1 MQETAALSSLGVS
14 FLIVLAVFVIIMIAK
29 GIVVVKQAQV
39 MIIERFGKYL
49 EILNPGINWIIP
61 IMDKP
66 HLMEWRENREYEDG
80 AGRTRSI
87 PQTSM
92 RDVIDMRET
101 VYDLPRQS
109 VITKDNVG
117 IEINA
122 LLYFQITD
130 PLKAAYQVESLPTAI
145 EKLTQTTLR
154 NIIGEMDLDQ
164 TLTSREII
172 KSKLQVIL
180 DEATN
185 KWGVKVNR
193 VELQDI
199 IPPAAIR
206 EAMEK
211 QMKAERDR
219 RAMVTEAEGTKTA
232 QILKAE
238 AIRESEIKKAEGSK
252 QAAILQAEGIAQAK
266 IKVATAEAESVK
278 IVAGTVAQS
287 SNPASY
293 MISLKY
299 IEALTK
305 MTEGKDNKIIYM
317 PYEASNVLGAVAA
330 IKDLTGGAPVAP
342 NGGK

>member
-1 MQETAALSSLGVS
+1 MEINSLGS
-14 FLIVLAVFVIIMIAK
+14 LFLLAFVFFVIVIIAK
-29 GIVVVKQAQV
+29 GIVIVRQAQV

-49 EILNPGINWIIP
+49 ETLTPGINWIIP

-66 HLMEWRENREYEDG
+66 HLMQWRENRDYMDG
-80 AGRTRSI
+80 SGRVRSV
-87 PQTSM
+87 PVTEM

-109 VITKDNVG
+109 VITKDNVS

-130 PLKAAYQVESLPTAI
+130 PVNAAYKVESLPTAI

-154 NIIGEMDLDQ
+154 NITGEMDLDQ

-199 IPPAAIR
+199 IPPAGIR

-238 AIRESEIKKAEGSK
+238 AVRESEIKKAEGMK
-252 QAAILQAEGIAQAK
+252 QAAILQAEGISEAK
-266 IKVATAEAESVK
+266 IKVAQAEAEAVK
-278 IVAGTVAQS
+278 IVSSTVAQS

-305 MTEGKDNKIIYM
+305 MTEGKDNKLIYM

-330 IKDLTGGAPVAP
+330 IKDLTGGVPAA
-342 NGGK
+342 K

>member
-1 MQETAALSSLGVS
+1 MEGLGQMGIIFLAA
-14 FLIVLAVFVIIMIAK
+14 FIFFVIVIIAK
-29 GIVVVKQAQV
+29 GIIVVKQAQV

-49 EILNPGINWIIP
+49 EVLNPGINWIIP

-66 HLMEWRENREYEDG
+66 HLMEWRNSREYVDG
-80 AGRTRSI
+80 SGRTRSV
-87 PQTSM
+87 PYM
-92 RDVIDMRET
+92 ELRDSIDMRET
-101 VYDLPRQS
+101 VYDFPRQS

-172 KSKLQVIL
+172 NGKLQVIL
-180 DEATN
+180 DDASN

-238 AIRESEIKKAEGSK
+238 AVRESEIKKAEGMK
-252 QAAILQAEGIAQAK
+252 QAAILQAEGVAEAK
-266 IKVATAEAESVK
+266 IKVANAEAESVK
-278 IVAGTVAQS
+278 IVASTVGQS

-299 IEALTK
+299 IEALSK
-305 MTEGKDNKIIYM
+305 MTEGKDNKVIYM

-330 IKDLTGGAPVAP
+330 IKDLTGGTSAVS
-342 NGGK
+342 GK

>member
-1 MQETAALSSLGVS
+1 MEGLGQIGMVFLAAFV
-14 FLIVLAVFVIIMIAK
+14 FFVIVIIAK
-29 GIVVVKQAQV
+29 GIIVVKQAQV

-49 EILNPGINWIIP
+49 EVLDPGINWIIP

-66 HLMEWRENREYEDG
+66 HLMEWRNSQEYVDDS
-80 AGRTRSI
+80 GRTRSV
-87 PQTSM
+87 PLMEM
-92 RDVIDMRET
+92 RDTIDMRET
-101 VYDLPRQS
+101 VYDFPRQS

-122 LLYFQITD
+122 LLYFQITA

-172 KSKLQVIL
+172 NGKLQVIL
-180 DEATN
+180 DDASN

-238 AIRESEIKKAEGSK
+238 AVRESEIKKAEGMK
-252 QAAILQAEGIAQAK
+252 QAAILQAEGVAEAK
-266 IKVATAEAESVK
+266 IKVANAEAEAVK

-305 MTEGKDNKIIYM
+305 MTEGKDNKVIYM

-330 IKDLTGGAPVAP
+330 IKDLTGGTAAV
-342 NGGK
+342 NGK

>member
-1 MQETAALSSLGVS
+1 MEGLGQIGMV
-14 FLIVLAVFVIIMIAK
+14 FLAVLVFFIIVIIAK
-29 GIVVVKQAQV
+29 GIIVVKQAQV

-49 EILNPGINWIIP
+49 EVLNPGINWIIP

-66 HLMEWRENREYEDG
+66 HLMEWRNSREYVDG
-80 AGRTRSI
+80 SGRTRSV
-87 PQTSM
+87 PFMEM
-92 RDVIDMRET
+92 RDTIDMRET
-101 VYDLPRQS
+101 VYDFPRQS

-172 KSKLQVIL
+172 NGKLQVIL
-180 DEATN
+180 DDASN

-238 AIRESEIKKAEGSK
+238 AVRESEIKKAEGMK
-252 QAAILQAEGIAQAK
+252 QAAILQAEGVAEAK
-266 IKVATAEAESVK
+266 IKVANAEAESVK

-305 MTEGKDNKIIYM
+305 MTEGKDNKVIYM

-330 IKDLTGGAPVAP
+330 VKDLTGGTAAV
-342 NGGK
+342 NGK

>member
-1 MQETAALSSLGVS
+1 MEGANAFGLILAVG
-14 FLIVLAVFVIIMIAK
+14 LIVFIAVMIFK
-29 GIVVVKQAQV
+29 GILTVKQAQV
-39 MIIERFGKYL
+39 VIIERFGKYL
-49 EILNPGINWIIP
+49 ETLDSGIHWIVP
-61 IMDKP
+61 FMDKP
-66 HLMEWRENREYEDG
+66 HHMEWRNSREYVDSS
-80 AGRTRSI
+80 GRTRTV
-87 PQTSM
+87 PYMEM
-92 RDVIDMRET
+92 RDTIDMRET
-101 VYDLPRQS
+101 VYDFPRQS

-130 PLKAAYQVESLPTAI
+130 AMKAAYKVESLPTAI

-172 KSKLQVIL
+172 NSKLQVIL
-180 DEATN
+180 DDASN

-238 AIRESEIKKAEGSK
+238 AVRESEIKKAEGEK
-252 QAAILQAEGIAQAK
+252 QAAILQAEGVAEAK
-266 IKVATAEAESVK
+266 IKVAQAEAESVK
-278 IVAGTVAQS
+278 IVANTVAQS
-287 SNPASY
+287 TNPASY

-299 IEALTK
+299 IEALQA

-330 IKDLTGGAPVAP
+330 VKDLTGGIAATHS
-342 NGGK
+342 K

>member
-1 MQETAALSSLGVS
+1 MTELSIT
-14 FLIVLAVFVIIMIAK
+14 FLVAFVFFVIVIIAK
-29 GIVVVKQAQV
+29 GIVIVKQAQV
-39 MIIERFGKYL
+39 MIIERFGKYVGTL
-49 EILNPGINWIIP
+49 TPGINWIIP

-66 HLMEWRENREYEDG
+66 HLMEWRDNREYMDG
-80 AGRTRSI
+80 SGRVRSV
-87 PQTSM
+87 PYTEM
-92 RDVIDMRET
+92 RDVVDMRET

-130 PLKAAYQVESLPTAI
+130 PVNAAYKVESLPTAI

-238 AIRESEIKKAEGSK
+238 AVRESEIKKAEGLK
-252 QAAILQAEGIAQAK
+252 QAAILQAEGISEAK
-266 IKVATAEAESVK
+266 IKVATAEAEAVK
-278 IVAGTVAQS
+278 IVAATVSQS

-330 IKDLTGGAPVAP
+330 IKDLTGGAPAA
-342 NGGK
+342 GK

>member
-1 MQETAALSSLGVS
+1 MESMTELGVV
-14 FLIVLAVFVIIMIAK
+14 FLIAFVFFVIVIIAK
-29 GIVVVKQAQV
+29 GIVVVKQGQV

-49 EILNPGINWIIP
+49 TILNPGINWIVP

-66 HLMEWRENREYEDG
+66 HMMEWRNTREYIDG
-80 AGRTRSI
+80 SGRTRTI
-87 PQTSM
+87 PFTEMSNT
-92 RDVIDMRET
+92 IDMREI
-101 VYDLPRQS
+101 VFDFARQS
-109 VITKDNVG
+109 VITKDNAG

-122 LLYFQITD
+122 VLYFQITS
-130 PLKAAYQVESLPTAI
+130 PLDAAYKVESLPTAI
-145 EKLTQTTLR
+145 EKITQTTLR

-164 TLTSREII
+164 TLNSREII
-172 KSKLQVIL
+172 NSKLQGVL
-180 DEATN
+180 DEASN
-185 KWGVKVNR
+185 KWGVKVTR

-199 IPPAAIR
+199 IPPVAIR

-238 AIRESEIKKAEGSK
+238 AVREAEIKKAEGLK
-252 QAAILQAEGIAQAK
+252 QAAILEAEGIAEAK
-266 IKVATAEAESVK
+266 IKVANAEAESVK

-299 IEALTK
+299 IEALSK
-305 MTEGKDNKIIYM
+305 MTEGKDNKVIYM

-330 IKDLTGGAPVAP
+330 IKDLTGGVGAVQT
-342 NGGK
+342 GK

>member
-1 MQETAALSSLGVS
+1 MQINDLGVVLLLA
-14 FLIVLAVFVIIMIAK
+14 LIVFIIVIITK
-29 GIVVVKQAQV
+29 GIVIVKQAQV
-39 MIIERFGKYL
+39 IIIERFGKYL
-49 EILNPGINWIIP
+49 QILTPGINWIIP

-66 HLMEWRENREYEDG
+66 HLMEWRENRDYMDG
-80 AGRTRSI
+80 SGRVRSVPI
-87 PQTSM
+87 TEM
-92 RDVIDMRET
+92 RNVIDMRET

-130 PLKAAYQVESLPTAI
+130 PINAAYKVESLPTAI

-164 TLTSREII
+164 TLTSRENI

-238 AIRESEIKKAEGSK
+238 AVRESEIKKAEGMK
-252 QAAILQAEGIAQAK
+252 QAAILEAEGISEAK
-266 IKVATAEAESVK
+266 IKVAQAEAEAVK
-278 IVAGTVAQS
+278 IVASTVAQS

-330 IKDLTGGAPVAP
+330 IKDLTGGVPAA
-342 NGGK
+342 K

>member
-1 MQETAALSSLGVS
+1 MQINDLGVVLLLA
-14 FLIVLAVFVIIMIAK
+14 LIVFIIVIITK
-29 GIVVVKQAQV
+29 GIVIVKQAQV
-39 MIIERFGKYL
+39 VIIERFGKYL
-49 EILNPGINWIIP
+49 QILTPGINWIIP

-66 HLMEWRENREYEDG
+66 HLMEWRENRDYMDG
-80 AGRTRSI
+80 SGRVRSVPI
-87 PQTSM
+87 TEM

-130 PLKAAYQVESLPTAI
+130 PINAAYKVESLPTAI

-238 AIRESEIKKAEGSK
+238 AVRESEIKKAEGMK
-252 QAAILQAEGIAQAK
+252 QAAILEAEGISEAK
-266 IKVATAEAESVK
+266 IKVAQAEAEAVK
-278 IVAGTVAQS
+278 IVASTVAQS

-330 IKDLTGGAPVAP
+330 IKDLTGGVPA
-342 NGGK
+342 K

>member
-1 MQETAALSSLGVS
+1 MQELGIV
-14 FLIVLAVFVIIMIAK
+14 FLVLAVIFVITIIAK
-29 GIVVVKQAQV
+29 GLVIVKQAQV
-39 MIIERFGKYL
+39 MIIENFGKYSRL
-49 EILNPGINWIIP
+49 LTPGLHVIIP
-61 IMDKP
+61 VMEKA
-66 HLMEWRENREYEDG
+66 HEMEWRNSREYVDG
-80 AGRTRSI
+80 AGRTRAV
-87 PQTSM
+87 PFM
-92 RDVIDMRET
+92 ELRDTIDMRET
-101 VYDLPRQS
+101 VYDFPRQN

-130 PLKAAYQVESLPTAI
+130 PLKAAYKVESLPTAI

-172 KSKLQVIL
+172 NSKLQVIL
-180 DEATN
+180 DDASN

-238 AIRESEIKKAEGSK
+238 AVRESEIKKAEGLK
-252 QAAILQAEGIAQAK
+252 RAAILEAEGQAEAK
-266 IKVATAEAESVK
+266 IKVAQAEAVSVK
-278 IVAGTVAQS
+278 IVANTVAQS

-299 IEALTK
+299 IEALQS

-330 IKDLTGGAPVAP
+330 IKDLTGGAAAVQ
-342 NGGK
+342 NK

>member
-1 MQETAALSSLGVS
+1 MQINDLGVVLLLA
-14 FLIVLAVFVIIMIAK
+14 LIVFIIVIITK
-29 GIVVVKQAQV
+29 GIVIVKQAQV
-39 MIIERFGKYL
+39 VIIERFGKYL
-49 EILNPGINWIIP
+49 QILTPGNNWIIP

-66 HLMEWRENREYEDG
+66 HLMEWRENRDYMDG
-80 AGRTRSI
+80 SGRVLSVPITE
-87 PQTSM
+87 M
-92 RDVIDMRET
+92 RNVIDMRET

-130 PLKAAYQVESLPTAI
+130 PINAAYKVESLPTAI

-238 AIRESEIKKAEGSK
+238 AVRESEIKKAEGMK
-252 QAAILQAEGIAQAK
+252 QAAILEAEGISEAK
-266 IKVATAEAESVK
+266 IKVAQAEAEAVK
-278 IVAGTVAQS
+278 IVASTVAQS

-330 IKDLTGGAPVAP
+330 IKDLTGGVPAA
-342 NGGK
+342 K

>member
-1 MQETAALSSLGVS
+1 MTETAGNLGLI
-14 FLIVLAVFVIIMIAK
+14 FLIAFIFFVIVIVAK
-29 GIVVVKQAQV
+29 GIVIVKQAQV
-39 MIIERFGKYL
+39 VIIERFGKYL
-49 EILNPGINWIIP
+49 ETLTPGINWIIP

-66 HLMEWRENREYEDG
+66 HLMEWRNSREYLD
-80 AGRTRSI
+80 ASGRTRTV
-87 PQTSM
+87 PFMEM
-92 RDVIDMRET
+92 RGTIDMRET
-101 VYDLPRQS
+101 VYDFPRQN

-130 PLKAAYQVESLPTAI
+130 PIKAAYKVESLPTAI

-172 KSKLQVIL
+172 NTKLQVIL
-180 DEATN
+180 DDASN

-199 IPPAAIR
+199 IPPTAIR

-219 RAMVTEAEGTKTA
+219 RAVILEAEGSKSSR
-232 QILKAE
+232 ILQAE
-238 AIRESEIKKAEGSK
+238 GIRESEIKKAEGMK
-252 QAAILQAEGIAQAK
+252 QAAILEAEGIAEAK
-266 IKVATAEAESVK
+266 IKVAQAEAESVK
-278 IVAGTVAQS
+278 IVASTVAQS

-330 IKDLTGGAPVAP
+330 IKDLTGGVPA
-342 NGGK
+342 K

>member
-1 MQETAALSSLGVS
+1 MTELSIT
-14 FLIVLAVFVIIMIAK
+14 FLVAFVFFVIVIIAK
-29 GIVVVKQAQV
+29 GIVIVKQAQV
-39 MIIERFGKYL
+39 MIIERFGKYVGTL
-49 EILNPGINWIIP
+49 TPGINWIIP

-66 HLMEWRENREYEDG
+66 HLMEWRDNREYMDG
-80 AGRTRSI
+80 SGRVRSV
-87 PQTSM
+87 PYTEM
-92 RDVIDMRET
+92 RDVVDMRET

-130 PLKAAYQVESLPTAI
+130 PVNAAYKVESLPTAI

-238 AIRESEIKKAEGSK
+238 AVRESEIKKAEGLK
-252 QAAILQAEGIAQAK
+252 QAAILQAEGISQAK
-266 IKVATAEAESVK
+266 IKVATAEAEAVK
-278 IVAGTVAQS
+278 IVAATVSQS

-330 IKDLTGGAPVAP
+330 IKDLTGGAPAA
-342 NGGK
+342 GK

>member
-1 MQETAALSSLGVS
+1 MTELGM
-14 FLIVLAVFVIIMIAK
+14 IVLVGIALFVVILVSK
-29 GIVVVKQAQV
+29 GLVVVKQAQV
-39 MIIERFGKYL
+39 MIIESFGKFSRV
-49 EILNPGINWIIP
+49 LNPGLRMIIP
-61 IMDKP
+61 IMEKA
-66 HLMEWRENREYEDG
+66 HEMEWRNSREYMDST
-80 AGRTRSI
+80 GRTRSVPYI
-87 PQTSM
+87 EM

-101 VYDLPRQS
+101 VYDFPRQN

-130 PLKAAYQVESLPTAI
+130 PLKAAYKVESLPVAI

-172 KSKLQVIL
+172 NSKLQVIL
-180 DEATN
+180 DDASN

-238 AIRESEIKKAEGSK
+238 AIREAAIKEAEGQK
-252 QAAILQAEGIAQAK
+252 QAAILEAEGEAEAK
-266 IKVATAEAESVK
+266 IKVAQAEAQSVK
-278 IVAGTVAQS
+278 IVAESVAQS

-299 IEALTK
+299 IEALEK
-305 MTEGKDNKIIYM
+305 MTDGKDNKIIYM

-330 IKDLTGGAPVAP
+330 IKDLTGGAAHI
-342 NGGK
+342 K

>member
-1 MQETAALSSLGVS
+1 MTELSIT
-14 FLIVLAVFVIIMIAK
+14 FLVAFVFFVIVIIAK
-29 GIVVVKQAQV
+29 GIVIVKQAQV
-39 MIIERFGKYL
+39 MIIERFGKYVGTL
-49 EILNPGINWIIP
+49 TPGINWIIP

-66 HLMEWRENREYEDG
+66 HLMEWRDNREYMDG
-80 AGRTRSI
+80 SGRVRSV
-87 PQTSM
+87 PYTEM

-130 PLKAAYQVESLPTAI
+130 PVNAAYKVESLPTAI

-238 AIRESEIKKAEGSK
+238 AVRESEIKKAEGMK
-252 QAAILQAEGIAQAK
+252 QAAILQAEGISEAK
-266 IKVATAEAESVK
+266 IKVAQAEAEAVK
-278 IVAGTVAQS
+278 IVSSTVSQS

-330 IKDLTGGAPVAP
+330 IKDLTGGAPAA
-342 NGGK
+342 GK

>member
-1 MQETAALSSLGVS
+1 MNDLGVM
-14 FLIVLAVFVIIMIAK
+14 FLSIFILFVIVLIAK
-29 GIVVVKQAQV
+29 GIVIVRQAQV

-49 EILNPGINWIIP
+49 QVLTPGINWIIP
-61 IMDKP
+61 IMDRP
-66 HLMEWRENREYEDG
+66 HLMEWRENRDYVDG
-80 AGRTRSI
+80 AGRVRSVPI
-87 PQTSM
+87 TEM

-109 VITKDNVG
+109 VITKDNV
-117 IEINA
+117 
-122 LLYFQITD
+122 
-130 PLKAAYQVESLPTAI
+130 
-145 EKLTQTTLR
+145 
-154 NIIGEMDLDQ
+154 IGEMDLDQ

-238 AIRESEIKKAEGSK
+238 AVRESEIKKAEGMK
-252 QAAILQAEGIAQAK
+252 QAAILEAEGVSEAK
-266 IKVATAEAESVK
+266 IKVAQAEAEAVK
-278 IVAGTVAQS
+278 IVASTVAQS

-330 IKDLTGGAPVAP
+330 IKDLTGGVPAA
-342 NGGK
+342 K

>member
-1 MQETAALSSLGVS
+1 MEGLGQIGMVFLAAFV
-14 FLIVLAVFVIIMIAK
+14 FFVIVIIAK
-29 GIVVVKQAQV
+29 GIIVVKQAQV

-49 EILNPGINWIIP
+49 EVLNPGINWIIP

-66 HLMEWRENREYEDG
+66 HLMEWRNSREFVDG
-80 AGRTRSI
+80 AGRTRSV
-87 PQTSM
+87 PFMEM
-92 RDVIDMRET
+92 RDTIDMRET
-101 VYDLPRQS
+101 VYDFPRQS

-172 KSKLQVIL
+172 NGKLQVIL
-180 DEATN
+180 DDASN

-219 RAMVTEAEGTKTA
+219 RAMVTGAEGTKTA

-238 AIRESEIKKAEGSK
+238 AVRESEIKKAEGMK
-252 QAAILQAEGIAQAK
+252 QAAILQAEGVAEAK
-266 IKVATAEAESVK
+266 IKVANAEAESVK

-305 MTEGKDNKIIYM
+305 MTEGKDNKVIYM
-317 PYEASNVLGAVAA
+317 PYEATGVLSSVDGIKQMLDGA
-330 IKDLTGGAPVAP
+330 K
-342 NGGK
+342 K

>member
-1 MQETAALSSLGVS
+1 MTDLSLV
-14 FLIVLAVFVIIMIAK
+14 FLIAFAFFVIVIIAK
-29 GIVVVKQAQV
+29 GIVVVKQGQV

-49 EILNPGINWIIP
+49 TILNPGINWIVP

-66 HLMEWRENREYEDG
+66 HMMEWRNSREYLDG
-80 AGRTRSI
+80 AGRTRTI
-87 PQTSM
+87 PFTEM
-92 RDVIDMRET
+92 RDTIDMREI
-101 VYDLPRQS
+101 VFDFARQS
-109 VITKDNVG
+109 VITKDNAG

-122 LLYFQITD
+122 VLYFQITA
-130 PLKAAYQVESLPTAI
+130 PLDAAYKVESLPTAI
-145 EKLTQTTLR
+145 EKITQTTLR

-164 TLTSREII
+164 TLNSREII
-172 KSKLQVIL
+172 NSKLQGVL
-180 DEATN
+180 DEASN
-185 KWGVKVNR
+185 KWGVKVTR

-199 IPPAAIR
+199 IPPVAIR

-238 AIRESEIKKAEGSK
+238 AVREAEIKKAEGLK
-252 QAAILQAEGIAQAK
+252 QAAILEAEGIAEAK
-266 IKVATAEAESVK
+266 IKVANAEAESVK

-287 SNPASY
+287 TNPASY

-299 IEALTK
+299 IEALSK
-305 MTEGKDNKIIYM
+305 MTEGKDNKVIYM

-330 IKDLTGGAPVAP
+330 IKDLTGGVSSVQA
-342 NGGK
+342 GK

>member
-1 MQETAALSSLGVS
+1 MSELGIIFLVGIVL
-14 FLIVLAVFVIIMIAK
+14 LIVILISK
-29 GIVVVKQAQV
+29 GLVVVNQAQV
-39 MIIERFGKYL
+39 MIIENFGKFSRV
-49 EILNPGINWIIP
+49 LNPGLRIIVP
-61 IMDKP
+61 IMEKA
-66 HLMEWRENREYEDG
+66 HEMEWRNSREYMDG
-80 AGRTRSI
+80 SGRTRVV
-87 PQTSM
+87 PFMEM
-92 RDVIDMRET
+92 RKTIDMRET
-101 VYDLPRQS
+101 VYDFPRQN

-130 PLKAAYQVESLPTAI
+130 PLKAAYKVESLPVAI

-172 KSKLQVIL
+172 NSKLQVIL
-180 DEATN
+180 DDASN

-238 AIRESEIKKAEGSK
+238 AIREAAIKEAEGQK
-252 QAAILQAEGIAQAK
+252 QAAILEAEGEAEAK
-266 IKVATAEAESVK
+266 IKVAQAEAQSVR
-278 IVAGTVAQS
+278 IVAESVAQS

-299 IEALTK
+299 IEALER
-305 MTEGKDNKIIYM
+305 MTDGKDNKIIYM

-330 IKDLTGGAPVAP
+330 IKDLTGGAAHV
-342 NGGK
+342 K

>member
-1 MQETAALSSLGVS
+1 MTELGIILLAGIAL
-14 FLIVLAVFVIIMIAK
+14 LIVVLIAK
-29 GIVVVKQAQV
+29 GLIIVKQAQV
-39 MIIERFGKYL
+39 MIIENFGKFSRV
-49 EILNPGINWIIP
+49 LNPGLHIIIP
-61 IMDKP
+61 VMEKA
-66 HLMEWRENREYEDG
+66 HEMEWRNSREYVDG
-80 AGRTRSI
+80 NGRTRVV
-87 PQTSM
+87 PFMEM
-92 RDVIDMRET
+92 RDTIDMRET
-101 VYDLPRQS
+101 VYDFPRQN

-130 PLKAAYQVESLPTAI
+130 PLKAAYKVESLPVAI

-172 KSKLQVIL
+172 NSKLQVIL
-180 DEATN
+180 DDASN

-238 AIRESEIKKAEGSK
+238 AIREAAIKEAEGQK
-252 QAAILQAEGIAQAK
+252 QAAILEAEGQAEAK
-266 IKVATAEAESVK
+266 IKVAQAEAQSVK
-278 IVAGTVAQS
+278 IVAESVAQS

-299 IEALTK
+299 IEALEK
-305 MTEGKDNKIIYM
+305 MTDGKDNKVIYM

-330 IKDLTGGAPVAP
+330 IKDLTGGTTSI
-342 NGGK
+342 K

>member
-1 MQETAALSSLGVS
+1 MTELSIT
-14 FLIVLAVFVIIMIAK
+14 FLVVFFFFVIVIIAK
-29 GIVVVKQAQV
+29 GIIIVRQAQV
-39 MIIERFGKYL
+39 VIIERFGKYVGTL
-49 EILNPGINWIIP
+49 TPGINWIIP

-66 HLMEWRENREYEDG
+66 HLMEWRDNREYMDG
-80 AGRTRSI
+80 SGRVRSV
-87 PQTSM
+87 PYTEM

-130 PLKAAYQVESLPTAI
+130 PVNAAYKVESLPTAI

-238 AIRESEIKKAEGSK
+238 AVRESEIKKAEGMK
-252 QAAILQAEGIAQAK
+252 QAAILQAEGISQAK
-266 IKVATAEAESVK
+266 IKVATAEAEAVK
-278 IVAGTVAQS
+278 IVAATVSQS

-330 IKDLTGGAPVAP
+330 IKDLTGGAPAA
-342 NGGK
+342 GK

>member
-1 MQETAALSSLGVS
+1 MTELSIT
-14 FLIVLAVFVIIMIAK
+14 FLVVFFFFVIVIIAK
-29 GIVVVKQAQV
+29 GIIIVRQAQV
-39 MIIERFGKYL
+39 VIIERFGKYVGTL
-49 EILNPGINWIIP
+49 TPGINWIIP

-66 HLMEWRENREYEDG
+66 HLMEWRDNREYMDG
-80 AGRTRSI
+80 SGRVRSV
-87 PQTSM
+87 PYTEM

-130 PLKAAYQVESLPTAI
+130 PVNAAYKVESLPTAI

-238 AIRESEIKKAEGSK
+238 AVRESEIKKAEGLK
-252 QAAILQAEGIAQAK
+252 QAAILQAEGISQAK
-266 IKVATAEAESVK
+266 IKVATAEAEAVK
-278 IVAGTVAQS
+278 IVAATVSQS

-330 IKDLTGGAPVAP
+330 IKDLTGGAPAA
-342 NGGK
+342 GK